1 MIEQSSLGLC
11 AWGQDGK
18 RALLTLSSFCVL
30 ERKQSYT
37 TEQLYC
43 LICRM
48 PFLVRSHLCPQIQ
61 SWQILY

>member
-11 AWGQDGK
+11 AWSQDGK
-18 RALLTLSSFCVL
+18 RVLLTLSSFRVL
-30 ERKQSYT
+30 EGKHSQA

-43 LICRM
+43 LTWMM
-48 PFLVRSHLCPQIQ
+48 PFLVQSHLCPQIQ

>member
-1 MIEQSSLGLC
+1 MIEQSALGLC
-11 AWGQDGK
+11 AWGQDDK

-30 ERKQSYT
+30 EGKNSQA

-43 LICRM
+43 LTCRM
-48 PFLVRSHLCPQIQ
+48 PCLVWSHLCPQIQ